1 MSDHNPTS
9 LEQRITDLEVKLAF
23 SEDLLDQLNQT
34 VFRQQQAIERL
45 ARLVADLRDQA
56 AAQGVA
62 RPVGDPRDEQPPH
75 Y

>member
-1 MSDHNPTS
+1 M

-34 VFRQQQAIERL
+34 VYRQQQAIERL

-62 RPVGDPRDEQPPH
+62 RALGDLRDEQPPH

>member
-1 MSDHNPTS
+1 MNDHTQL

-34 VFRQQQAIERL
+34 VYRQQQAIERL
-45 ARLVADLRDQA
+45 AHLVADLRDQA
-56 AAQGVA
+56 AAQGVTRA
-62 RPVGDPRDEQPPH
+62 LGDLRDEQPPH